1 MFRTGLR
8 TPDAEPKGAADCP
21 CGQTEQAQLRF
32 ETKKRQDAPHIAC
45 VHFTKR
51 PEKSQPMRTPC
62 GGSSEIQFYG
72 ENKTLK
78 IDKVRIIYK
87 IIDNS
92 DFMQKM
98 ICGIRIFLFL

>member
-1 MFRTGLR
+1 
-8 TPDAEPKGAADCP
+8 
-21 CGQTEQAQLRF
+21 
-32 ETKKRQDAPHIAC
+32 
-45 VHFTKR
+45 
-51 PEKSQPMRTPC
+51 MRTPC
-62 GGSSEIQFYG
+62 GGSPEIQFYG

-78 IDKVRIIYK
+78 IDEVRIIYK